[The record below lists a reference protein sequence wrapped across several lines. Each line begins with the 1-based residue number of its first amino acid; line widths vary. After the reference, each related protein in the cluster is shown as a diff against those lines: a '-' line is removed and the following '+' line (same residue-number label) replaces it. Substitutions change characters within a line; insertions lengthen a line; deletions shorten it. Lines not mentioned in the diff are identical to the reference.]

1 MKIIIDGTPEE
12 VAAFATQLQK
22 QQNQNPVRLED
33 FEKFIRKHQESLS
46 RLEFV

>member
-22 QQNQNPVRLED
+22 QQNQNPVSPED
-33 FEKFIRKHQESLS
+33 FEKLIRKYQESS
-46 RLEFV
+46 IRPKFA